1 MVLLESVTNPD
12 YPNQPQ
18 TDEGGTKPGEYPP
31 WRSVQPAWPGDR
43 EVPLPK
49 GKTLTLNYRLWIHP
63 GALGEGEIIDAWNA
77 YALAKKAPGR

>member
-31 WRSVQPAWPGDR
+31 WRSVQPAWPGAANAEHGTKYGAARPAAPAAMAAPRKSRR
-43 EVPLPK
+43 ETGFDSFITSDSL
-49 GKTLTLNYRLWIHP
+49 
-63 GALGEGEIIDAWNA
+63 
-77 YALAKKAPGR
+77 